1 MPTSEKRRK
10 RKARQS
16 PARAGGLT
24 REDALVVL
32 AAAKRQMGQTRR
44 LIQQIGAGTIA
55 ADDLKT
61 VLLQRVHSGF
71 TSLDTD
77 GRVAL
82 QQLLLHLEGRT
93 ELLGMARGDARLGR
107 QPGNTLVE
115 GLIALA
121 HHHGHWARPPEA
133 WRPCRGSQHLQ
144 FASLS
149 RHLFAR
155 YEVPPFMDQ
164 LWFRGCD
171 AEARRQQGWFVHIGA
186 GQNIRTADIP
196 LRLTKKMAHHFL
208 QAPRAGTV
216 EEAFRW
222 GQVLGLG
229 GSPDLARAIA
239 ATRLGRSFEDEPFWS
254 RFVQFLVRH
263 PGLDGALIK
272 PVVDYAYYRKYVPQ
286 EAIGVDGGIE
296 CGAPAEPNF
305 SMKSRSLPKLLRQVE
320 RWRQRWT
327 EDEPKAPTQWD
338 LRRRRSAHFYLE
350 EEDEASGRVLQWS
363 IQELTTAR
371 SLANEGEAMSH
382 CSASYSSMLGKMS
395 LWSIQV
401 REGDCTHRVM
411 TLAVDNEQRVVTQA
425 RGRHNANPEREIGVS
440 DAEWDGDRDR
450 GWLSA
455 ADRYY
460 LRRSHRIMELWLAR
474 EGIEYAPSG
483 R

>member
-1 MPTSEKRRK
+1 MPISLDRQKGRGRR
-10 RKARQS
+10 S
-16 PARAGGLT
+16 PARPGGLT
-24 REDALVVL
+24 REDALTVL
-32 AAAKRQMGQTRR
+32 ATAKRQMGQTRR
-44 LIQQIGAGTIA
+44 LIQQLGAGTIG
-55 ADDLKT
+55 ADEVKT
-61 VLLQRVHSGF
+61 VLLQRLHAGF
-71 TSLDTD
+71 ADLDAD
-77 GRVAL
+77 GRSAL
-82 QQLLLHLEGRT
+82 LELLLHVEQRT
-93 ELLGMARGDARLGR
+93 DLLSMDWGDARLGR
-107 QPGNTLVE
+107 RDGNTLVE

-121 HHHGHWARPPEA
+121 HHHTHWLRPVGA
-133 WRPCRGSQHLQ
+133 WRPGRRAQPLQ
-144 FASLS
+144 FAALC
-149 RHLFAR
+149 RHLLAR

-164 LWFRGCD
+164 VWFRGHD
-171 AEARRQQGWFVHIGA
+171 AEALRQQRWFVHIGA
-186 GQNIRTADIP
+186 GHNIRTADVP

-208 QAPRAGTV
+208 QAPGEGTV

-222 GQVLGLG
+222 GQIRGQH
-229 GSPDLARAIA
+229 GSPDLVAAVT

-254 RFVQFLVRH
+254 AFIHFLVRH
-263 PGLDGALIK
+263 PDLDRALIK
-272 PVVDYAYYRKYVPQ
+272 PIVDYAYYRKFVPQ
-286 EAIGVDGGIE
+286 ETIGPDGRIE

-350 EEDEASGRVLQWS
+350 EEDQAAGRVLQWS
-363 IQELTTAR
+363 IQELTTSR

-382 CSASYSSMLGKMS
+382 CAASYSSKLGKMS

-401 REGDCTHRVM
+401 REGDRTHRVM

-425 RGRHNANPEREIGVS
+425 RGRHNANPEREIGVT
-440 DAEWDGDRDR
+440 DEEWDGDRDR

-460 LRRSHRIMELWLAR
+460 LRRSHKIMELWLAR